1 MNMIRDGEVQDS
13 IESEV
18 TKPLL
23 RTRPISSL
31 CGFWPDMLLP
41 LRVLYSPLLRLRFQS
56 TFACCAHQVNLACGR
71 CILMDPVEAQNR
83 FAVEVEQFQLTPP
96 LGTVYVQDS
105 QWRKA
110 TTGAVQL
117 FEDEQGVLASA
128 IVRLPESEDT
138 PYLTLGITM
147 HEICHLMGLVHGDDP
162 GSVMYSNAKVRPQ
175 ILSDADAETLRRIY
189 GKNNL

>member
-1 MNMIRDGEVQDS
+1 MSGEVQDEFDQS
-13 IESEV
+13 V
-18 TKPLL
+18 TKPLP
-23 RTRPISSL
+23 RKVISGAL
-31 CGFWPDMLLP
+31 GRFWPDMLLP
-41 LRVLYSPLLRLRFQS
+41 LRVLYSPLLRLRFRS

-71 CILMDPVEAQNR
+71 CVLMDPEEAPNR
-83 FAVEVEQFQLTPP
+83 LAVEIEQFDLVPP

-117 FEDEQGVLASA
+117 FEDDQGVLTSA

-138 PYLTLGITM
+138 PYLTLGITV

-162 GSVMYSNAKVRPQ
+162 GSVMYSNPKVRPQ
-175 ILSDADAETLRRIY
+175 ILSDADADTLKRIY

>member
-1 MNMIRDGEVQDS
+1 MTGEVQDEFDLS
-13 IESEV
+13 I
-18 TKPLL
+18 TKPLPKKV
-23 RTRPISSL
+23 TGSAL
-31 CGFWPDMLLP
+31 CRFWPDMLLP

-83 FAVEVEQFQLTPP
+83 FAVEVEQFGLTPP

-128 IVRLPESEDT
+128 IVRLPESETT

-147 HEICHLMGLVHGDDP
+147 HEIGHMLGLTHNDNP
-162 GSVMYSNAKVRPQ
+162 GSVMYSNPKVRPQ
-175 ILSDADAETLRRIY
+175 ILSDADAETLKRIY